1 MLQPE
6 ARLRGSCSCLIL
18 HPSCTGQTSRTCT
31 GCLVHQR
38 LRRRHGAWH
47 SRRLGLCAAACCNAH
62 IAAGV
67 LLMDTFKKEESMY
80 SATGCGCVPTRSC
93 QRMQLACAVQVAR
106 ATPHAGCDLEAG
118 CDLRTDPRSLGHI
131 IGRIAALFAI

>member
-6 ARLRGSCSCLIL
+6 ARLRGSWLSDTSQL
-18 HPSCTGQTSRTCT
+18 HRSDVPDLHWPSAPTITAPPW
-31 GCLVHQR
+31 
-38 LRRRHGAWH
+38 AWH

-80 SATGCGCVPTRSC
+80 SATGCGCVPTVLPV
-93 QRMQLACAVQVAR
+93 QLACAVQ
-106 ATPHAGCDLEAG
+106 
-118 CDLRTDPRSLGHI
+118 
-131 IGRIAALFAI
+131 